1 MISGTLWTKLMRR
14 IILAF
19 LLFASACSPA
29 MPLPTMTPA
38 IPTLEGN
45 VDILY
50 PQDGSVI
57 YSEALTISGTATTS
71 NFALKMIGPDEKI
84 IAQTT
89 VQAQEDDWKV
99 ELVHSYRGEP
109 IEVNILAVPTDADS
123 DLDYDIATIL
133 IAPLDSRPEGVF
145 GSITAPSDGDSVG
158 GEVIQISGTASGLPE
173 NLLSIAL
180 IGSDGAIIDSR
191 DITVYNPYVIDDMP
205 WTAELTTNGYTG
217 VAEIRISSGE
227 TTLSSIN
234 VNVTAE
240 AG

>member
-1 MISGTLWTKLMRR
+1 MRH

-38 IPTLEGN
+38 VATLEGN

-50 PQDGSVI
+50 PQDSSVI
-57 YSEALTISGTATTS
+57 YSEALTISGTATTAD
-71 NFALKMIGPDEKI
+71 FALKMIGPDEKI

-89 VQAQEDDWKV
+89 VQAQSSDWKV
-99 ELVHSYRGEP
+99 ELVHGYSGEP
-109 IEVNILAVPTDADS
+109 IEVNILAVPIDAAS

-133 IAPLDSRPEGVF
+133 IAPLDSRPEGLF
-145 GSITAPSDGDSVG
+145 GSITMPSEDDSVG
-158 GEVIQISGTASGLPE
+158 GEAIQVSGTASGLPE

-180 IGSDGAIIDSR
+180 ISSDSAIIDSR
-191 DITVYNPYVIDDMP
+191 DITVYNPYGIDDMP
-205 WTAELTTNGYTG
+205 WTAELATNGYIGT
-217 VAEIRISSGE
+217 AEIRITSAENIISSV
-227 TTLSSIN
+227 N
-234 VNVTAE
+234 VTVTAE